1 MARNKLHIIF
11 ALILLLNV
19 YVSFAQA
26 PVFEVARLSFSDDIY
41 SDISPVILKDGIIFC
56 SNRRF
61 SGIKDRT
68 AWDGHRLYN
77 IYMAQRKDSSDWTKP
92 KELKSDRSAL
102 FNNGP
107 LCVSP
112 DGKTVYFTSE
122 VETGSITRKR
132 NFKNHSGIFIAELSG
147 SDLVS
152 MRPFKYNSIGYE
164 VGQPSLSS
172 DGKTLFFASDMPGG
186 QGGADLYYCNL
197 VNGEWSVP
205 VNLGSSVNSP
215 DAENYP
221 SMHPSGRLFF
231 TSDRK
236 GGFGGLDV
244 YNTTQREGK
253 WEDPV
258 ILPEPINSKSDDFA
272 YVAEENLQSG
282 YFASDRRR
290 NDDVYRFSSLIIR
303 KSSCDELQENNY
315 CFEFFEENA
324 VNNDSIPFRYDWKFG
339 DGSTG
344 TGSIVDHCFTG
355 PGTYLVQLDVV
366 NLLTK
371 EVLYNQK
378 SYTLEIKNIEQPY
391 ISVPEIVTAGTMIE
405 MSADSTNLPGWNIGQ
420 YYWNFGD
427 ETISTGKEVPKTY
440 LKPGTYNIQLIVSTE
455 NEPGAVVRE
464 ACVSKNIT
472 VIRKP

>member
-1 MARNKLHIIF
+1 
-11 ALILLLNV
+11 
-19 YVSFAQA
+19 
-26 PVFEVARLSFSDDIY
+26 
-41 SDISPVILKDGIIFC
+41 
-56 SNRRF
+56 
-61 SGIKDRT
+61 
-68 AWDGHRLYN
+68 
-77 IYMAQRKDSSDWTKP
+77 
-92 KELKSDRSAL
+92 
-102 FNNGP
+102 
-107 LCVSP
+107 
-112 DGKTVYFTSE
+112 
-122 VETGSITRKR
+122 
-132 NFKNHSGIFIAELSG
+132 
-147 SDLVS
+147 